1 MITGTSKE
9 YCIAINKQNDN
20 AQKDNNLSTRPKD
33 LVLLSLLHKCNQIW
47 PKFFIW
53 IFIAKEALVDHFDPD
68 KTITELSEL

>member
-9 YCIAINKQNDN
+9 YCIAINKQTNN
-20 AQKDNNLSTRPKD
+20 AQKENNLSTRLKD

-47 PKFFIW
+47 PKLFIW
-53 IFIAKEALVDHFDPD
+53 VFIAKDALVDHFDPD